1 MRSSIN
7 TDTLMEL
14 YLDSANLKEIEEAFQ
29 LGFLYGLT
37 TTPTFMHR
45 DGHTDIDATIVK
57 LSKIVP
63 VLQVEALGKTKD
75 EILRE
80 AYRILDLGLDT
91 DRTVFKIPISMQ
103 GASACKAMIDDGLMV
118 NLHLIYTVQQAY
130 IAMSAEATY
139 ICPLVGRLQDQG
151 HDALGM
157 IEQCVD
163 AVDRYDYPCK
173 IMFSSVRNPEHV
185 RNALNLGAHACTIPW
200 KVMQQL
206 TSNLFTDVGTEQFYR
221 DTRMISARVRDVI
234 REDAATIGSEKTVLD
249 AMVVM
254 TRSKLGAVT
263 VLDPDEHIHRIFT
276 DGDLRRLLEAE
287 GGDALQKTL
296 SQLPKNTPRTID
308 PNATLQE
315 ASDLFRDV
323 KVDTLIVS
331 ENGTVTGMLD
341 IQDLL

>member
-1 MRSSIN
+1 MRSNIN
-7 TDTLMEL
+7 TAIPMEL
-14 YLDSANLKEIEEAFQ
+14 YLDSANLKEIQDAFK

-45 DGHTDIDATIVK
+45 DGHTDIDGTILK
-57 LSKIVP
+57 LAKMVP
-63 VLQVEALGKTKD
+63 VLQVEALGKTRD
-75 EILRE
+75 EIVRE
-80 AYRILDLGLDT
+80 AHRLVDLGLDT
-91 DRTVFKIPISMQ
+91 NRTVFKIPISMQ
-103 GASACKAMIDDGLMV
+103 GASACKALIDDGLMV

-151 HDALGM
+151 HDALSV

-163 AVDRYDYPCK
+163 AVDRYDYPSK
-173 IMFSSVRNPEHV
+173 IMFSSVRNAEHV

-206 TSNLFTDVGTEQFYR
+206 TTNHFTEIGTEQFYH
-221 DTRMISARVRDVI
+221 DTRMISSRVREVI
-234 REDAATIGSEKTVLD
+234 REDVSTISSDKTVLD

-254 TRSKLGAVT
+254 TQTKLGAVT
-263 VLDPDEHIHRIFT
+263 VLNKDNSIHRIFT
-276 DGDLRRLLEAE
+276 DGDLRRLLEAD
-287 GGDALQKTL
+287 GGNALQKQL
-296 SQLPKNTPRTID
+296 SGLPSNSPRTID

-315 ASDLFRDV
+315 ASDLFREV

-331 ENGTVTGMLD
+331 ENGTVKGMLD